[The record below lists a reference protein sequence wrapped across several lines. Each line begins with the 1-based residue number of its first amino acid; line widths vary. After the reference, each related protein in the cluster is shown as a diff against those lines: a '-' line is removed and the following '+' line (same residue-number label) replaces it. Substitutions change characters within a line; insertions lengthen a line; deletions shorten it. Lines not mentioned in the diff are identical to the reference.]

1 MSKTLLALTLLAVCL
16 PSHAEGEAQSFGRL
30 FTTPEERAALDAG
43 ARPGAGPRD
52 AAAQSPQPPPA
63 AYITLKG
70 LVYREQ
76 RAPGADG
83 ASAPAAGRTG
93 VAVWVDDPRTQRT
106 PGRPAYLSPERA
118 RIDADQ
124 VTFSLPATGQT
135 LKLKPGQTYQTRTGS
150 VFDAA
155 EAVPRR

>member
-1 MSKTLLALTLLAVCL
+1 MSKILLALTLLAAWL
-16 PSHAEGEAQSFGRL
+16 PGGAEAQSFGRF

-43 ARPGAGPRD
+43 ERRGAGPRD
-52 AAAQSPQPPPA
+52 AAAHAPQPPPA

-70 LVYREQ
+70 VVYREQ
-76 RAPGADG
+76 QAPGAGG
-83 ASAPAAGRTG
+83 ANSQAAGRTG
-93 VAVWVDDPRTQRT
+93 VAVWVDDARARQA
-106 PGRPAYLSPERA
+106 PGRPAYLSPEGA

-135 LKLKPGQTYQTRTGS
+135 LKLKPGQTYQTRTGA

-155 EAVPRR
+155 DAIPRR

>member
-1 MSKTLLALTLLAVCL
+1 MSKTLLALALLAVCL
-16 PSHAEGEAQSFGRL
+16 PGRAEEQSFGRL
-30 FTTPEERAALDAG
+30 FTTPAERAALDAG

-52 AAAQSPQPPPA
+52 AAAQTPQPPPA

-70 LVYREQ
+70 VVYREQ
-76 RAPGADG
+76 GDPGADA
-83 ASAPAAGRTG
+83 ASAQTAGRTG
-93 VAVWVDDPRTQRT
+93 VAVWVDDASPRQT
-106 PGRPAYLSPERA
+106 PRQPAYLPPERA

-135 LKLKPGQTYQTRTGS
+135 LKLKPGQTYQTSTGA

>member
-1 MSKTLLALTLLAVCL
+1 MSKTLLALTLLAAWL
-16 PSHAEGEAQSFGRL
+16 PDRTEAQSFGRF

-43 ARPGAGPRD
+43 ERPGAGPRD
-52 AAAQSPQPPPA
+52 AAAPAPQPPTA

-70 LVYREQ
+70 VIYREQ
-76 RAPGADG
+76 RAPGSG
-83 ASAPAAGRTG
+83 ASAPAAERTG
-93 VAVWVDDPRTQRT
+93 VAVWVDDARPQQA

-135 LKLKPGQTYQTRTGS
+135 LKLKPGQTYQTRTGA

>member
-1 MSKTLLALTLLAVCL
+1 MSKTLLALTLLAAWL
-16 PSHAEGEAQSFGRL
+16 PGRAEAQSFGRF

-43 ARPGAGPRD
+43 KGSGAGPRD
-52 AAAQSPQPPPA
+52 AAAQAPQSPPS

-70 LVYREQ
+70 VVYREQ
-76 RAPGADG
+76 SDPGAGG
-83 ASAPAAGRTG
+83 ASEQAAGRTG
-93 VAVWVDDPRTQRT
+93 VAVWVEDARPRQA

-118 RIDADQ
+118 RIDANQ

-135 LKLKPGQTYQTRTGS
+135 LKLKPGQTYQTRTGA

-155 EAVPRR
+155 EAIPRR